1 MQEKLKKLL
10 DNIFEQLVGVEM
22 LSIMDNEGLP
32 IVSKIRSGQEDVVGA
47 LTASLDS
54 YLKRVKQEYKGDLF
68 ENITKISNKQF
79 YFSSIPAIG
88 MFIIIANQSVSDN
101 QLKVYG
107 QWAANK
113 LNCIFQNQDVNL
125 EVPKILS
132 VLSKFADG
140 KFPAGQFSTKVIVCG
155 DYQVGKT
162 SLIRRFV
169 DNTFKENY
177 IATIGVDITKKEMKI
192 QDDCTIDF
200 IIWDIGGQIQ
210 QMAPYRKRFY
220 NGANAALIVF
230 DKTRRESFEHI
241 HLWLDDLSNE
251 LGSSRIPKILVGN
264 KSDLLQDIKVS
275 IEELKQ
281 FAEKNGLEFIE
292 TSAKT
297 SENVEEAF
305 KYIAYKVVI

>member
-10 DNIFEQLVGVEM
+10 DNIFEHLAGVEM
-22 LSIMDNEGLP
+22 LAVMDHDGLP
-32 IVSKIRSGQEDVVGA
+32 MISKIRSGQEDVVGA
-47 LTASLDS
+47 LTASLES
-54 YLKRVKQEYKGDLF
+54 YIKRVKQEYKGDSF
-68 ENITKISNKQF
+68 ENITKISDKQF
-79 YFSSIPAIG
+79 YFSSIPNVGI
-88 MFIIIANQSVSDN
+88 FIIIANQNVTDSH
-101 QLKVYG
+101 LKVYG
-107 QWAANK
+107 QWAVNK
-113 LNCIFQNQDVNL
+113 LNCIFQKQDVNL
-125 EVPKILS
+125 DVPKILN
-132 VLSKFADG
+132 VLTKFADG

-192 QDDCTIDF
+192 QEDCTIDF

-241 HLWLDDLSNE
+241 QIWLDDLSNE
-251 LGSSRIPKILVGN
+251 LGNSRIPKILVGN
-264 KSDLLQDIKVS
+264 KSDLIQDVKVS
-275 IEELKQ
+275 SEELRQ
-281 FAEKNGLEFIE
+281 FAEKKGLEFIE

-305 KYIAYKVVI
+305 KYIAYKVVV

>member
-1 MQEKLKKLL
+1 MQDQLQKLL
-10 DNIFEQLVGVEM
+10 ENLMGQLNGVEM
-22 LSIMDNEGLP
+22 LSVMDSDGLP

-47 LTASLDS
+47 LTASLDNYIS
-54 YLKRVKQEYKGDLF
+54 RIKKDYKGDSF
-68 ENITKISNKQF
+68 ENITIIGNKQF
-79 YFSSIPAIG
+79 YFSSIPGIG
-88 MFIIIANQSVSDN
+88 ILIIIANQNITDN

-107 QWAANK
+107 QWAVNK
-113 LNCIFQNQDVNL
+113 LNCIFQKQDVNL
-125 EVPKILS
+125 TVPKILS
-132 VLSKFADG
+132 VLSKFAGG

-155 DYQVGKT
+155 DYKVGKT

-169 DNTFKENY
+169 DNSFAENY
-177 IATIGVDITKKEMKI
+177 IATIGVDITKKEIKI

-230 DKTRRESFEHI
+230 DKTRKDSFDHI
-241 HLWLDDLSNE
+241 QIWLDDISRE
-251 LGSSRIPKILVGN
+251 LGNERIPKILVGN
-264 KSDLLQDIKVS
+264 KSDLTQDIQVS
-275 IEELKQ
+275 SEELKQ
-281 FAEKNGLEFIE
+281 LAEKLNLEFIE